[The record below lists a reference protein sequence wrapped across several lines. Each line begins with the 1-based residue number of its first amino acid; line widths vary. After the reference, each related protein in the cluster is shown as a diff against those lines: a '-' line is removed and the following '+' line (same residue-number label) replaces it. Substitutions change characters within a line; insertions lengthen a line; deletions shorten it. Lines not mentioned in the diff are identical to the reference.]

1 MNEGG
6 GRDRD
11 MSFVVLE
18 GKYSGKHGLDFPL
31 VFEIEKIIG

>member
-1 MNEGG
+1 
-6 GRDRD
+6 

-18 GKYSGKHGLDFPL
+18 GKYSGKHGLDSPL

>member
-1 MNEGG
+1 MDELMSEGG

-11 MSFVVLE
+11 

-31 VFEIEKIIG
+31 VFEIEKITG